1 MTQNPIM
8 YSMNHTDTN
17 AFKLLPNTINL
28 IEISVNMK
36 KNIDRYKSSNLLVID
51 SITLTRPP
59 SPAYTVWGLAGGGYR
74 QSKGNFVLITRA
86 FFTAQLKRRKALQA
100 VTAAPPAPAGRSE
113 YQGSE
118 QDGKHFCGNNP
129 PLNIKK
135 VCLPVKNY
143 IRRKICLVTL
153 ALVKWIL

>member
-1 MTQNPIM
+1 MFCELGALGRRHPIATVCFLFMTMRREEEANC
-8 YSMNHTDTN
+8 
-17 AFKLLPNTINL
+17 
-28 IEISVNMK
+28 
-36 KNIDRYKSSNLLVID
+36 
-51 SITLTRPP
+51 
-59 SPAYTVWGLAGGGYR
+59 
-74 QSKGNFVLITRA
+74 GNR
-86 FFTAQLKRRKALQA
+86 ALQA

-153 ALVKWIL
+153 ALVQWIL